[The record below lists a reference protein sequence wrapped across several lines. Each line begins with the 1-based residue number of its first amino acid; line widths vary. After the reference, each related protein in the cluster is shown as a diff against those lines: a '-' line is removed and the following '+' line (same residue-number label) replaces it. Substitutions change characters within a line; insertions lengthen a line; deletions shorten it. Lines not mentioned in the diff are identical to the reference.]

1 VHNLDHNE
9 ESKNQIELQ
18 QSLNYDDNDKLN
30 IKVDQ
35 NEDLCRNETP
45 ISFEKRTP
53 RLLNNIVV
61 NKNAKSSSV
70 EKISSKKLSPE
81 IDKREFVL
89 NASNSNKISSLAVFN
104 SSDPPLNLMQ
114 FRGVRVKPDKKV
126 LDILAILN
134 NYRRQ
139 CEQTGMH
146 LEAKKARKRYSE
158 LKIKE
163 ELRHEHNL
171 EVVHEQE
178 MDTFGKL
185 NYYILYRATTK
196 RKIHEF

>member
-1 VHNLDHNE
+1 M
-9 ESKNQIELQ
+9 
-18 QSLNYDDNDKLN
+18 QSQALSRR
-30 IKVDQ
+30 VAQ
-35 NEDLCRNETP
+35 N
-45 ISFEKRTP
+45 
-53 RLLNNIVV
+53 
-61 NKNAKSSSV
+61 
-70 EKISSKKLSPE
+70 KLSPE
-81 IDKREFVL
+81 IDKREFAI

-139 CEQTGMH
+139 CEQTSMH

-178 MDTFGKL
+178 MDTFGKF
-185 NYYILYRATTK
+185 NYCILYRTTTK
-196 RKIHEF
+196 RTIHEIQ